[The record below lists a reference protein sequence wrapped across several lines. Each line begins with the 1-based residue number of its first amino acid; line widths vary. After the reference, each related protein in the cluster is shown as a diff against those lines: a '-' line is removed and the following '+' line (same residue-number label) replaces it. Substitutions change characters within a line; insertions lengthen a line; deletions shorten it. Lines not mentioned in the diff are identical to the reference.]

1 MRSTLIDPWQT
12 RLVNFNFADVL
23 RDTARRHGERPALV
37 DGDRRLT
44 WSELDA
50 AVDEAAQGFAAA
62 GLVPGYRVV
71 LLMANSIEFVTSYLG
86 VLRAGLVAV
95 PLNTGLTKGEIANV
109 VGHSGARLA
118 VTDGDLAA
126 KVEGLRVV
134 RPGELGGH
142 APLTPQ
148 TDPETLAVLLYTSG
162 TSGEPRAAMLP
173 HRALAA
179 NVKNLTELGEDRMG
193 PDDVVLGVLPLF
205 HAFGLNAV
213 LGWAIATGA
222 ALILDQRFEST
233 HTIEM
238 IRRYGVTRLPLAPPA
253 LHALLA
259 RDDLKDA
266 LQTVKVVLTGAST
279 LDRGLAERFEL
290 ATGLFVHQG
299 YGLTEASP
307 GVTATLGEDAPK
319 PGSVGRPL
327 PNVDLR
333 IADERGEDVEGDD
346 PGEIL
351 VRGGNL
357 FSGYW
362 PDAVDGPD
370 DEGWY
375 RTGDV
380 GYLDAD
386 GDLFLVDRLRELII
400 VSGFNVFPSEVEEV
414 LVQAPGV
421 REAAVIGVPS
431 EETGEAVKAFV
442 VPRTGESVD
451 PAEVREYAGSRLAR
465 FKSPV
470 EIEVVDHLPHSVTG
484 KVAKGRLR
492 GVDR

>member
-1 MRSTLIDPWQT
+1 M
-12 RLVNFNFADVL
+12 NFNFADVL
-23 RDTARRHGERPALV
+23 RDTARRHGDRLALV

-50 AVDEAAQGFAAA
+50 AVEAAAHGYAAA

-71 LLMANSIEFVTSYLG
+71 LLLANSVEFVTSYLG
-86 VLRAGLVAV
+86 CLRAGLVAV
-95 PLNTGLTKGEIANV
+95 PLNTGLTRPEIANV
-109 VGHSGARLA
+109 VAHSGARLVVA
-118 VTDGDLAA
+118 DGDLAA
-126 KVEGLRVV
+126 KAEGVRVV
-134 RPGELGGH
+134 RAGELSGH
-142 APLTPQ
+142 APLSPR
-148 TDPETLAVLLYTSG
+148 TDPESLAVLLYTSG

-179 NVKNLTELGEDRMG
+179 NVENLAGLGEDRMG
-193 PDDVVLGVLPLF
+193 PDDVVLGVLPMF

-222 ALILDQRFEST
+222 ALVVDRRFDST
-233 HTIEM
+233 HTVDLIS
-238 IRRYGVTRLPLAPPA
+238 RYAVTRLPLAPPA
-253 LHALLA
+253 LQALLA
-259 RDDLKDA
+259 RDDLRERLA
-266 LQTVKVVLTGAST
+266 SVKVVLTGAST
-279 LDRGLAERFEL
+279 LDRALADRFEQ

-307 GVTATLGEDAPK
+307 GVTTTLGQDNPK

-327 PNVDLR
+327 PGVDLR

-351 VRGGNL
+351 VRGLNL

-362 PDAVDGPD
+362 PDGSGGPD
-370 DEGWY
+370 EDGWY

-386 GDLFLVDRLRELII
+386 GDLFLVDRLRELVI

-414 LVQAPGV
+414 LVRAPGV

-431 EETGEAVKAFV
+431 AETGEAVKAFV
-442 VPRTGESVD
+442 VPATGAAVD
-451 PAEVREYAGSRLAR
+451 VAEVRAYAGQRLAR
-465 FKSPV
+465 FKCPV
-470 EIEVVDHLPHSVTG
+470 DIEVVDHLPHSVTG

-492 GVDR
+492 EADR

>member
-1 MRSTLIDPWQT
+1 
-12 RLVNFNFADVL
+12 VNFNFADVL
-23 RDTARRHGERPALV
+23 RDTARRHGERLALV

-44 WSELDA
+44 WSELDE
-50 AVDEAAQGFAAA
+50 AVERAAQGYAAA

-86 VLRAGLVAV
+86 CLRAGLVAV
-95 PLNTGLTKGEIANV
+95 PLNTGLTKPEIGNV
-109 VGHSGARLA
+109 VKHSGARLVVA
-118 VTDGDLAA
+118 DGDLAA
-126 KVEGLRVV
+126 KVEGVKV
-134 RPGELGGH
+134 IGPGQLDGH
-142 APLTPQ
+142 APLSLR
-148 TDPETLAVLLYTSG
+148 TDPESLAVLLYTSG
-162 TSGEPRAAMLP
+162 TSGEPRAAMLT

-179 NVKNLTELGEDRMG
+179 NVENLAGLGEDRMG
-193 PDDVVLGVLPLF
+193 PEDVVLGVLPMF

-222 ALILDQRFEST
+222 ALVIDQRFDST
-233 HTIEM
+233 GTVDLIS
-238 IRRYGVTRLPLAPPA
+238 RYAVTRLPLAPPA

-259 RDDLKDA
+259 RDDLRERLA
-266 LQTVKVVLTGAST
+266 SVKVVLTGASI
-279 LDRGLAERFEL
+279 LDRSLAARFEQ

-307 GVTATLGEDAPK
+307 GVTTTLGEQSPK

-327 PNVDLR
+327 PGVDLR
-333 IADERGEDVEGDD
+333 IADEQGEDVEGDD

-351 VRGGNL
+351 VRGQNL

-362 PDAVDGPD
+362 PDGDGGPD
-370 DEGWY
+370 ADGWY

-386 GDLFLVDRLRELII
+386 GDLYLVDRLRELVV

-414 LVQAPGV
+414 LVGAPGV

-431 EETGEAVKAFV
+431 EETGEAVKAFL
-442 VPRTGESVD
+442 VPATGAAID
-451 PAEVREYAGSRLAR
+451 LDEVRAYAGQRLAR
-465 FKSPV
+465 FKCPV

-492 GVDR
+492 EADR

>member
-1 MRSTLIDPWQT
+1 
-12 RLVNFNFADVL
+12 VNVNFADLL
-23 RDTARRHGERPALV
+23 RDTAQRHGDRPALV

-44 WSELDA
+44 WSELDE
-50 AVDEAAQGFAAA
+50 AVERTAQGLAAA
-62 GLVPGYRVV
+62 GLVPGYRV
-71 LLMANSIEFVTSYLG
+71 LLLLANGIDFVTSYLG

-95 PLNTGLTKGEIANV
+95 PLNTGLTKGEIGTV
-109 VGHSGARLA
+109 IKHSGARLA
-118 VTDGDLAA
+118 VTDGDLAD
-126 KVEGLRVV
+126 KVEGLRAV

-162 TSGEPRAAMLP
+162 TSGDPRAAMLS

-179 NVKNLTELGEDRMG
+179 NVKNLADLGEDRMG
-193 PDDVVLGVLPLF
+193 PEDVVLGVLPLF

-222 ALILDQRFEST
+222 ALILDRRFEST
-233 HTIEM
+233 HTLDL

-259 RDDLKDA
+259 RDDLKEA
-266 LQTVKVVLTGAST
+266 LQTVKVVLTGASA
-279 LDRGLAERFEL
+279 LDRGLADRFEL

-307 GVTATLGEDAPK
+307 GVTTTLGEDEPK

-362 PDAVDGPD
+362 PDGVDGPD
-370 DEGWY
+370 DAGWY

-431 EETGEAVKAFV
+431 DETGEAVKAFV
-442 VPRTGESVD
+442 VPRTGETVEV
-451 PAEVREYAGSRLAR
+451 AEVREYAGSRLAR
-465 FKSPV
+465 FKCPV
-470 EIEVVDHLPHSVTG
+470 ELEVVDHLPHSVTG

-492 GVDR
+492 EAGR

>member
-1 MRSTLIDPWQT
+1 
-12 RLVNFNFADVL
+12 VNFNFADVL

-44 WSELDA
+44 WSQLDEAVDA
-50 AVDEAAQGFAAA
+50 AARGYAAA

-86 VLRAGLVAV
+86 CLRAGLVAV
-95 PLNTGLTKGEIANV
+95 PLNTGLTKGEIGNV
-109 VGHSGARLA
+109 IAHSGARLA
-118 VTDGDLAA
+118 VADGDLADKA
-126 KVEGLRVV
+126 EGIRVV
-134 RPGELGGH
+134 RPGELGGD

-148 TDPETLAVLLYTSG
+148 TDPEALAVLLYTSG
-162 TSGEPRAAMLP
+162 TSGDPRAAMLT
-173 HRALAA
+173 HRALGA
-179 NVKNLTELGEDRMG
+179 NVRNLADLGEDRMG
-193 PDDVVLGVLPLF
+193 PEDVVLGVLPMF

-213 LGWAIATGA
+213 LGWAVATGA
-222 ALILDQRFEST
+222 LLIIEARFDST
-233 HTIEM
+233 ATIDL
-238 IRRYGVTRLPLAPPA
+238 IRRYAVTRLPLAPPA
-253 LHALLA
+253 LNAFIA
-259 RDDLKDA
+259 RPDLKEA
-266 LQTVKVVLTGAST
+266 LSTVKVVLTGAST
-279 LDRGLAERFEL
+279 LERGLADRFEQ
-290 ATGLFVHQG
+290 ASGLFVHQG

-307 GVTATLGEDAPK
+307 GVTTTLGEQDPK

-327 PNVDLR
+327 PGVDLR
-333 IADERGEDVEGDD
+333 IADEQGEDVEGDD

-351 VRGGNL
+351 IRGGNL

-362 PDAVDGPD
+362 PDGVDGPD
-370 DEGWY
+370 GEGWY

-380 GYLDAD
+380 GFLDAD

-414 LVQAPGV
+414 LVRAPGV

-431 EETGEAVKAFV
+431 DDTGEAVKAFV
-442 VPRTGESVD
+442 VPETGARLD
-451 PAEVREYAGSRLAR
+451 PAEIGQYAGTRLAR
-465 FKSPV
+465 FKCPV

-492 GVDR
+492 EADR

>member
-1 MRSTLIDPWQT
+1 M
-12 RLVNFNFADVL
+12 VNFNFADIL
-23 RDTARRHGERPALV
+23 RDTAQRHGERLALV

-44 WSELDA
+44 WSDLET
-50 AVDEAAQGFAAA
+50 AVDSAARGYAAA
-62 GLVPGYRVV
+62 GLVPGYRVIV
-71 LLMANSIEFVTSYLG
+71 LMANSVEFVTSYLG
-86 VLRAGLVAV
+86 ILRAGLVAV
-95 PLNTGLTKGEIANV
+95 PLNTGLTKSEISTVIA
-109 VGHSGARLA
+109 HSGARLA
-118 VTDGDLAA
+118 VADGDLAD
-126 KVEGLRVV
+126 KIEGLRTV
-134 RPGELGGH
+134 RAGELSGD

-162 TSGEPRAAMLP
+162 TSGDPRAAMLT

-179 NVKNLTELGEDRMG
+179 NVKNLADLGEDRMG
-193 PDDVVLGVLPLF
+193 PDDVVLGVLPMF

-213 LGWAIATGA
+213 LGWVVATGA
-222 ALILDQRFEST
+222 ALIIDRRFDST
-233 HTIEM
+233 HTLEQ
-238 IRRYGVTRLPLAPPA
+238 IRSYGVTRLPLAPPA
-253 LHALLA
+253 LNALLA
-259 RDDLKDA
+259 REDLKEA
-266 LQTVKVVLTGAST
+266 LATVKVVLTGAST
-279 LDRGLAERFEL
+279 LDRGLAHRFEQ

-307 GVTATLGEDAPK
+307 GVTTTLGEDDPK

-333 IADERGEDVEGDD
+333 IADEQGEDVEGDD

-351 VRGGNL
+351 VRGANL

-362 PDAVDGPD
+362 PDGVDGPD
-370 DEGWY
+370 EEGWY

-431 EETGEAVKAFV
+431 DETGEAVKAFV
-442 VPRTGESVD
+442 VRATGAVAD
-451 PAEVREYAGSRLAR
+451 PAEIRQYAETRLAR
-465 FKSPV
+465 FKCPV

-492 GVDR
+492 ADR

>member
-1 MRSTLIDPWQT
+1 
-12 RLVNFNFADVL
+12 VNFNFADVL
-23 RDTARRHGERPALV
+23 RDTAQRHGERPALV

-44 WSELDA
+44 WSQLDA
-50 AVDEAAQGFAAA
+50 AVDAAARGYSAA

-71 LLMANSIEFVTSYLG
+71 LLMANSVEFVTSYLG
-86 VLRAGLVAV
+86 CLRAGLVAV
-95 PLNTGLTKGEIANV
+95 PLNTGLTKGEIGNV
-109 VGHSGARLA
+109 IAHSGARLA
-118 VTDGDLAA
+118 VADGDLAD
-126 KVEGLRVV
+126 KVEGVRVV
-134 RPGELGGH
+134 WAGELTGD

-148 TDPETLAVLLYTSG
+148 TDPEALAVLLYTSG
-162 TSGEPRAAMLP
+162 TSGDPRAAMLT
-173 HRALAA
+173 HRALGA
-179 NVKNLTELGEDRMG
+179 NVRNLADLGEDRMG
-193 PDDVVLGVLPLF
+193 PEDVVLGVLPMF

-213 LGWAIATGA
+213 LGWAVATGA
-222 ALILDQRFEST
+222 ALIIDRRFDST
-233 HTIEM
+233 ATIDLV
-238 IRRYGVTRLPLAPPA
+238 RQYGVTRLPLAPPA
-253 LHALLA
+253 LNAFIA
-259 RDDLKDA
+259 RPDLKEA
-266 LQTVKVVLTGAST
+266 LRTVKVVLTGAST
-279 LDRGLAERFEL
+279 LERGLADRFQQ
-290 ATGLFVHQG
+290 ASGLFVHQG

-307 GVTATLGEDAPK
+307 GVTTTLGEHDPK

-327 PNVDLR
+327 PHVELR
-333 IADERGEDVEGDD
+333 IADEQGEDVEGDD

-351 VRGGNL
+351 IRGRNL

-362 PDAVDGPD
+362 PDGVDGPD

-380 GYLDAD
+380 GFLDAD

-431 EETGEAVKAFV
+431 EDTGEAVKAFV
-442 VPRTGESVD
+442 VPQTGFAPD
-451 PAEVREYAGSRLAR
+451 PAEVGAYAGTRLAR
-465 FKSPV
+465 FKCPV

-492 GVDR
+492 EADR

>member
-1 MRSTLIDPWQT
+1 M
-12 RLVNFNFADVL
+12 NFNFADVL
-23 RDTARRHGERPALV
+23 RDTARRHGERQALV

-44 WSELDA
+44 YGQLDEAVDA
-50 AVDEAAQGFAAA
+50 AARGYSAA

-86 VLRAGLVAV
+86 CLRAGLVAV
-95 PLNTGLTKGEIANV
+95 PLNTGLTKGEIGNV
-109 VGHSGARLA
+109 IAHSGARLA
-118 VTDGDLAA
+118 VADGDLAD
-126 KVEGLRVV
+126 KLEGVRVV
-134 RPGELGGH
+134 RPGELTGD

-148 TDPETLAVLLYTSG
+148 TDPEALAVLLYTSG
-162 TSGEPRAAMLP
+162 TSGDPRAAMLT
-173 HRALAA
+173 HRALGA
-179 NVKNLTELGEDRMG
+179 NVQNLADLGEDRMG
-193 PDDVVLGVLPLF
+193 PEDVVLGVLPMF

-213 LGWAIATGA
+213 LGWAVATGA
-222 ALILDQRFEST
+222 ALIVDRRFDST
-233 HTIEM
+233 GTIDL
-238 IRRYGVTRLPLAPPA
+238 IRQYGVTRLPLAPPA
-253 LHALLA
+253 LNAFIA
-259 RDDLKDA
+259 RPDLKEA
-266 LQTVKVVLTGAST
+266 LSTVKVVLTGAST
-279 LDRGLAERFEL
+279 LERGLADRFEQ
-290 ATGLFVHQG
+290 ASGLFVHQG

-307 GVTATLGEDAPK
+307 GVTTTLGEHDPK

-327 PNVDLR
+327 PGVDLR
-333 IADERGEDVEGDD
+333 IADEQGEDVEGDD

-351 VRGGNL
+351 IRGKNL

-362 PDAVDGPD
+362 PDGVDGPD

-380 GYLDAD
+380 GFLDAD

-431 EETGEAVKAFV
+431 EDTGEAVKAFV
-442 VPRTGESVD
+442 VPATGAALD
-451 PAEVREYAGSRLAR
+451 PVAIGEYAGTRLAR
-465 FKSPV
+465 FKCPV

-492 GVDR
+492 EAGR

>member
-1 MRSTLIDPWQT
+1 M
-12 RLVNFNFADVL
+12 NFNFADIL
-23 RDTARRHGERPALV
+23 RDTAQRHGERVALV

-44 WSELDA
+44 WRELDE
-50 AVDEAAQGFAAA
+50 AVERTAQGFAAA

-71 LLMANSIEFVTSYLG
+71 LLLANSIEFVTSYLG

-95 PLNTGLTKGEIANV
+95 PLNTGLTAAETGTV
-109 VGHSGARLA
+109 VKHSGARLA
-118 VTDGDLAA
+118 VVDADLADR
-126 KVEGLRVV
+126 VEGLRKVA
-134 RPGELGGH
+134 PGELEGN
-142 APLTPQ
+142 APLLSTI
-148 TDPETLAVLLYTSG
+148 DPETLAVLLYTSG
-162 TSGEPRAAMLP
+162 TSGDPRAAMLS

-179 NVKNLTELGEDRMG
+179 NVKNLSELGEDRMG
-193 PDDVVLGVLPLF
+193 PEDVVLAVLPMF

-213 LGWAIATGA
+213 LGWAVKTGA
-222 ALILDQRFEST
+222 ALIIDQRFDPA
-233 HTIEM
+233 HTFDLISQH
-238 IRRYGVTRLPLAPPA
+238 GVTRLPLAPPA
-253 LHALLA
+253 LHALLT
-259 RDDLKDA
+259 RPDLREA
-266 LQTVKVVLTGAST
+266 LQSVKVVLTGAST
-279 LDRGLAERFEL
+279 LDPALAVRFEL
-290 ATGLFVHQG
+290 ASGLFVHQG

-307 GVTATLGEDAPK
+307 GVTTTLGESQPK

-327 PNVDLR
+327 PNVELR

-351 VRGGNL
+351 IRGANL

-362 PDAVDGPD
+362 PDGVEGPD
-370 DEGWY
+370 AAGWY

-380 GYLDAD
+380 GYLDVE

-414 LVQAPGV
+414 LVGAPGV

-442 VPRTGESVD
+442 VPQPDVTVD
-451 PAEVREYAGSRLAR
+451 PAEVREYAGTRLAR
-465 FKSPV
+465 FKCPV

-492 GVDR
+492 ETPR

>member
-1 MRSTLIDPWQT
+1 M
-12 RLVNFNFADVL
+12 NFNFADIL
-23 RDTARRHGERPALV
+23 RDTAQRHGERLALV

-44 WSELDA
+44 WSQLDA
-50 AVDEAAQGFAAA
+50 AVDAAAEGFSAA

-86 VLRAGLVAV
+86 SLRAGLVAV
-95 PLNTGLTKGEIANV
+95 PLNTGLTKTEIDTV
-109 VGHSGARLA
+109 IGHSGARVA
-118 VTDGDLAA
+118 VVDGDLAS
-126 KVEGLRVV
+126 KVQGIRVV
-134 RPGELGGH
+134 GPGEFAGH

-148 TDPETLAVLLYTSG
+148 TDPEALAVLLYTSG
-162 TSGEPRAAMLP
+162 TSGDPRAAMLT
-173 HRALAA
+173 HRALGA
-179 NVKNLTELGEDRMG
+179 NVKNLADLGEDRMG
-193 PDDVVLGVLPLF
+193 PEDLVLAVLPMF

-213 LGWAIATGA
+213 LGWAVATGA
-222 ALILDQRFEST
+222 ALVIDRRFDST
-233 HTIEM
+233 GTIDLV
-238 IRRYGVTRLPLAPPA
+238 RQYGVTRLPLAPPA
-253 LHALLA
+253 LNAFLA
-259 RDDLKDA
+259 RPDLKDA
-266 LQTVKVVLTGAST
+266 LQSVKVVLTGASA
-279 LDRGLAERFEL
+279 LDRGLADRFQQ

-307 GVTATLGEDAPK
+307 GVTTTLGEDDPK
-319 PGSVGRPL
+319 PGSVGRAL
-327 PNVDLR
+327 PNVEVR
-333 IADERGEDVEGDD
+333 IADEQGEDVEGDD

-351 VRGGNL
+351 IRGGNL

-362 PDAVDGPD
+362 PDGVDGPD

-380 GYLDAD
+380 GFLDAD

-421 REAAVIGVPS
+421 RESAVIGVPS
-431 EETGEAVKAFV
+431 DETGEAVKAFV
-442 VPRTGESVD
+442 VPETGATAD
-451 PAEVREYAGSRLAR
+451 PATIREYAETRLAR
-465 FKSPV
+465 FKCPV

-492 GVDR
+492 GAER

>member
-1 MRSTLIDPWQT
+1 M
-12 RLVNFNFADVL
+12 NFNFADIL
-23 RDTARRHGERPALV
+23 RDTAQRHGERLALV

-44 WSELDA
+44 WRELDEIVGA
-50 AVDEAAQGFAAA
+50 TAQGFAAA

-86 VLRAGLVAV
+86 ILRAGLVAV
-95 PLNTGLTKGEIANV
+95 PLNTGLTEPEIAAV
-109 VGHSGARLA
+109 LKHSGARLA

-126 KVEGLRVV
+126 KVGEGVRTV
-134 RPGELGGH
+134 RPGALQGD
-142 APLTPQ
+142 APLLPSI
-148 TDPETLAVLLYTSG
+148 DPETLAVLLYTSG
-162 TSGEPRAAMLP
+162 TSGDPRAAMLS

-179 NVKNLTELGEDRMG
+179 NVKNLSELGEDRMG
-193 PDDVVLGVLPLF
+193 PEDVVLGVLPMF

-213 LGWAIATGA
+213 LGWAVATGA
-222 ALILDQRFEST
+222 ALVIDQRFDSA
-233 HTIEM
+233 HTLDLIGK
-238 IRRYGVTRLPLAPPA
+238 YGVTRLPLAPPA
-253 LHALLA
+253 LNALLA
-259 RDDLKDA
+259 RSDLRDA
-266 LQTVKVVLTGAST
+266 LKTIKVVLTGAST
-279 LDRGLAERFEL
+279 LDREMADRFERE
-290 ATGLFVHQG
+290 TGKFVHQG

-307 GVTATLGEDAPK
+307 GVTTTLGESEPK

-327 PNVDLR
+327 PNVELR
-333 IADERGEDVEGDD
+333 IADEQGEDVEGDD
-346 PGEIL
+346 PGEI
-351 VRGGNL
+351 VIRGGNL

-362 PDAVDGPD
+362 PDGAEGPD
-370 DEGWY
+370 RDGWY

-380 GYLDAD
+380 GFLDAD

-414 LVQAPGV
+414 LVGAPGV

-442 VPRTGESVD
+442 VPQAGATVD
-451 PAEVREYAGSRLAR
+451 TADVREYAGTRLAR
-465 FKSPV
+465 FKCPV

-492 GVDR
+492 EADR

>member
-1 MRSTLIDPWQT
+1 M
-12 RLVNFNFADVL
+12 NFNFADVL
-23 RDTARRHGERPALV
+23 RDTAQRHGERPALV

-44 WSELDA
+44 WSQLDA
-50 AVDEAAQGFAAA
+50 AVDAAARGYSAA

-71 LLMANSIEFVTSYLG
+71 LLLANSIEFVTSYLG
-86 VLRAGLVAV
+86 CLRAGLVAV
-95 PLNTGLTKGEIANV
+95 PLNTGLTKREISTVIA
-109 VGHSGARLA
+109 HSGARLA
-118 VTDGDLAA
+118 VADGDLAD
-126 KVEGLRVV
+126 KVEGIRVV
-134 RPGELGGH
+134 RAGELSGH

-148 TDPETLAVLLYTSG
+148 TDPEALAVLLYTSG
-162 TSGEPRAAMLP
+162 TSGEPRVAMLT
-173 HRALAA
+173 HRALGA
-179 NVKNLTELGEDRMG
+179 NVRNLADLGEDRMG
-193 PDDVVLGVLPLF
+193 PDDVVLGVLPMF

-213 LGWAIATGA
+213 LGWAVATGA
-222 ALILDQRFEST
+222 LLVIERRFDST
-233 HTIEM
+233 GTIDLV
-238 IRRYGVTRLPLAPPA
+238 RRYGVTRLPLAPPA
-253 LHALLA
+253 LNAFIA
-259 RDDLKDA
+259 RPDLQEA

-279 LDRGLAERFEL
+279 LDRGLADRFEQ
-290 ATGLFVHQG
+290 ASGLFVHQG

-307 GVTATLGEDAPK
+307 GVTTTLGEHDPK

-327 PNVDLR
+327 PGVEVR

-351 VRGGNL
+351 VRGKNL

-362 PDAVDGPD
+362 PDGVDGPD
-370 DEGWY
+370 EDGWY

-380 GYLDAD
+380 GFLDAD

-431 EETGEAVKAFV
+431 DDTGEAVKAFV
-442 VPRTGESVD
+442 VPATGSAPD
-451 PAEVREYAGSRLAR
+451 PAEIREYAETRLAR
-465 FKSPV
+465 FKCPV

-492 GVDR
+492 EADR

>member
-1 MRSTLIDPWQT
+1 
-12 RLVNFNFADVL
+12 VNFNFADIL
-23 RDTARRHGERPALV
+23 RDTARRHGERLALV

-44 WSELDA
+44 WEQLEA
-50 AVDEAAQGFAAA
+50 AVDAAAQGYSAA

-71 LLMANSIEFVTSYLG
+71 LLIANSVEFVTSYLG
-86 VLRAGLVAV
+86 SLRAGLVAV
-95 PLNTGLTKGEIANV
+95 PLNTGLTKTEIGHV
-109 VGHSGARLA
+109 VQHSGARLA
-118 VTDGDLAA
+118 VADGDLAA
-126 KVEGLRVV
+126 KVDGIRVV

-142 APLTPQ
+142 APLSPT

-162 TSGEPRAAMLP
+162 TSGEPRAAMLT

-193 PDDVVLGVLPLF
+193 PDDVVLGVLPMF

-213 LGWAIATGA
+213 LGWAIAAGA
-222 ALILDQRFEST
+222 AVVIDQRFDST
-233 HTIEM
+233 RTLDLIS
-238 IRRYGVTRLPLAPPA
+238 RYGVTRLPLTPPA
-253 LHALLA
+253 LNALLA
-259 RDDLKDA
+259 RPDVRDQVKS
-266 LQTVKVVLTGAST
+266 VKVVLTGAST
-279 LDRGLAERFEL
+279 LDRGLADRFER

-307 GVTATLGEDAPK
+307 GVTTTLSEENPK

-327 PNVDLR
+327 PNVELR
-333 IADERGEDVEGDD
+333 IADEQGEDVEGDD

-351 VRGGNL
+351 VRGANL

-362 PDAVDGPD
+362 PDGTDGPD
-370 DEGWY
+370 ADGWY

-380 GYLDAD
+380 GYLDTD
-386 GDLFLVDRLRELII
+386 GDLYLVDRLRELII

-414 LVQAPGV
+414 LVAAPGV

-431 EETGEAVKAFV
+431 AETGEAVKAFV
-442 VPRTGESVD
+442 VPPSGETVD
-451 PAEVREYAGSRLAR
+451 VEAVRAYAETRLAR
-465 FKSPV
+465 FKCPV

-492 GVDR
+492 EEGR